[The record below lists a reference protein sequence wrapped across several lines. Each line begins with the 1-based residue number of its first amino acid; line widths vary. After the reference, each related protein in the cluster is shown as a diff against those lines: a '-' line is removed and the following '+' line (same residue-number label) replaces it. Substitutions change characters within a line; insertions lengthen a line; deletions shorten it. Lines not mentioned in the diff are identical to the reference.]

1 MQLNAVLDVLNE
13 KIEKFQPPLGSSYL
27 FTLLFNK
34 HFRGDLLMKILRRYG
49 IHHKKMY
56 LSAWF
61 FMTYDKDLQKTGAL
75 KRVCI
80 SKNLNCFILVEFRYY
95 L

>member
-34 HFRGDLLMKILRRYG
+34 HFRGDLLMKLLRRYG
-49 IHHKKMY
+49 IHQENVSER
-56 LSAWF
+56 LVF
-61 FMTYDKDLQKTGAL
+61 YDL
-75 KRVCI
+75 
-80 SKNLNCFILVEFRYY
+80 
-95 L
+95 